1 MYVFTDL
8 FVRENDFHN
17 RFETKHILSIGVM
30 DDISKAPD
38 NEESIA

>member
-1 MYVFTDL
+1 VII
-8 FVRENDFHN
+8 NDFHN
-17 RFETKHILSIGVM
+17 RFETEHKNGEAHPIGVM